1 MSWVLGLSI
10 ILSIFVCI
18 YVRLIRSG
26 YLFFCIYYNVVSHA
40 IQNEELCNLHT
51 RYKVTGE
58 VLVLGLLV
66 VYKIP
71 YSSCMWKMQDVI
83 GVFPSYYCNVRACNS
98 PVYHY
103 IAATVV
109 YLVQRVIAACVV
121 VIWFER
127 SEFLIATSKKKK
139 TVRLPVCTRVRLI
152 LVLVWKKLSWF

>member
-1 MSWVLGLSI
+1 MVSPDVGIWSEYVVVY
-10 ILSIFVCI
+10 FRVYI
-18 YVRLIRSG
+18 YVRLVMSG
-26 YLFFCIYYNVVSHA
+26 YLFFCIHFNVWY
-40 IQNEELCNLHT
+40 ITWYPKWEEAPEFT
-51 RYKVTGE
+51 YKVIGK
-58 VLVLGLLV
+58 VLALGLLVV

-71 YSSCMWKMQDVI
+71 YSSCMWTRQDVI

-127 SEFLIATSKKKK
+127 SEFLIDTSPQKN
-139 TVRLPVCTRVRLI
+139 PSVCPCARM
-152 LVLVWKKLSWF
+152 FD